1 MLRCPECEKAR
12 QLKQAQFK
20 LEREEGL
27 KNPVY
32 DSPAGSGKWKCSA
45 CGCDNHAWDD
55 CCLHCGTSQQRK
67 IPEKED
73 RGRLIWM
80 PFRR

>member
-12 QLKQAQFK
+12 QLKQAQYK

-32 DSPAGSGKWKCSA
+32 DSLRAAANGNALPVDVTITHGMTAVCTAEPLS
-45 CGCDNHAWDD
+45 
-55 CCLHCGTSQQRK
+55 
-67 IPEKED
+67 
-73 RGRLIWM
+73 RGR
-80 PFRR
+80 FRKRKTVAG